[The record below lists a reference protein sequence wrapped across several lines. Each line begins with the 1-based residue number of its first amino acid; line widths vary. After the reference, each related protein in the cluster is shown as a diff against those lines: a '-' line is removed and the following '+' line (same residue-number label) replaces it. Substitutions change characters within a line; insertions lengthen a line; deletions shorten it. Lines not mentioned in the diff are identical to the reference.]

1 MIFWLL
7 LMVLPVGSEGPD
19 VVGQWN
25 LVDVQWLDPDRLEP
39 PREIKLSLLG
49 DGTARLETA
58 VVSRSYRMTTD
69 GCKVNETRRDPLS
82 LEGRYRVEGQKLVFD
97 WPGRE
102 GAEKFLSVYFPDARG
117 WPVQVNSELKVSLP
131 QVTLVFERVWP

>member
-82 LEGRYRVEGQKLVFD
+82 LRGAIGWRGRSSSLTGLV
-97 WPGRE
+97 G
-102 GAEKFLSVYFPDARG
+102 
-117 WPVQVNSELKVSLP
+117 KVRRSSCQSTFQMP
-131 QVTLVFERVWP
+131 EAGPCRSIRS